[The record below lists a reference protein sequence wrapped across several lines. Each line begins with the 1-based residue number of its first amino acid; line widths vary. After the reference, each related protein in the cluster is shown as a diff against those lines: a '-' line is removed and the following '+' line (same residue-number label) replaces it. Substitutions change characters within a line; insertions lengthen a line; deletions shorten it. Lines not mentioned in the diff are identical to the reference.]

1 MTPTT
6 TELAAQEAVFGAG
19 GCQFAGAY
27 GSVSELAAQEAVFG
41 AGGCQFA
48 MAEGAAL

>member
-1 MTPTT
+1 MTPMT
-6 TELAAQEAVFGAG
+6 TELAAQEAVFGVG

-41 AGGCQFA
+41 VGGCQFDLRA
-48 MAEGAAL
+48 GAAT